1 MEVGVSMDGCVR
13 MSEAKDGCISRRTD
27 DKYRVFGV
35 LVGGL
40 FFRGIVGF

>member
-1 MEVGVSMDGCVR
+1 MEAGVSMDGCVR

-27 DKYRVFGV
+27 DKHRASGA

-40 FFRGIVGF
+40 FSRGTVGF